1 MKIAPTRRR
10 FIATA
15 AALAALPS
23 FVLAGRAAAETTA
36 SAQALRAALAHV
48 ARGRWAE
55 ADAAVRAGGGPVAI
69 DIVRWH
75 WLRAGE
81 GRLGD
86 YEDFLARRADWPGLD
101 LLRRKGEEAVARS
114 REPAR
119 VIAYFSAGA
128 PQTAIG
134 TIAHVEAL
142 LAEGRRDEAVAV
154 AVAAWKRLAF
164 TPGEAAALQA
174 ALPGTLEAHHPARL
188 DHLIWEE
195 RTDEAR
201 GMLGRVGDGPRR
213 LAEARIALLDDADGV
228 DGLIASVPEA
238 LAADPGLARAR
249 AGWRLRKGRNRDAAT
264 LMIERSADPAALGRP
279 EAWAGIRA
287 RLVRALLREG
297 ADETAYRVA
306 ANHHLTSG
314 GDFADLEFLAGFS
327 ALRRLGD
334 AERAL
339 GHFRHLATRVATP
352 ISLSRALYWQGRAEE
367 AAGRGAAATEAYA
380 QAARHQSAYYGLLAA
395 ERIGATLDPALVR
408 PPALPDWRGAPFLA
422 RDVAEAGLLARAAG
436 NAQLGRRFVLH
447 MAEGFDAP
455 DLGRLA
461 AFALAQDWPNLAVL
475 AAKRAA
481 ETGSIYPAA
490 YFPVPDMVPE
500 GLSVSRAL
508 ALAIARRESEFDP
521 EAVSPAGARGLMQ
534 VMPETARMMAG
545 ALSLPFDEDRLTSD
559 ASYNA
564 RLGAAYL
571 ERLIDEFGPSIAL
584 VAAGYNAGPGRPR
597 AWLRE
602 FGDPRAADTDIV
614 DWVEA
619 VPFTETRTYIM
630 RVAEARV
637 IYGARLRGEG
647 GAVAISRVL
656 SGRPA

>member
-23 FVLAGRAAAETTA
+23 FSLATRAGAETTG
-36 SAQALRAALAHV
+36 SAQALRAALVHV
-48 ARGRWAE
+48 AAGRWAE
-55 ADAAVRAGGGPVAI
+55 ADAAVRAGGGPIAI

-86 YEDFLARRADWPGLD
+86 YEEFLARRADWPGLD
-101 LLRRKGEEAVARS
+101 LLRRKGEEAAARS
-114 REPAR
+114 RSPAR
-119 VIAYFSAGA
+119 VIAYFATGA
-128 PQTAIG
+128 PQTATG
-134 TIAHVEAL
+134 TIALVEAH
-142 LAEGRRDEAVAV
+142 LAEGRRDAALAAATEA
-154 AVAAWKRLAF
+154 WTRLAF
-164 TPGEAAALQA
+164 TPEEEAALQA
-174 ALPGTLEAHHPARL
+174 ALPGVLDAHHAARL
-188 DHLIWEE
+188 DLLIWEE
-195 RTDEAR
+195 RTAEAR
-201 GMLGRVGDGPRR
+201 RMLGRVAEGQRR
-213 LAEARIALLDDADGV
+213 LAEARIGLLDDADGV
-228 DGLIASVPEA
+228 DGLIAAIPAGLSG
-238 LAADPGLARAR
+238 DPGLARAR
-249 AGWRLRKGRNRDAAT
+249 AGWRLRKGRNRDAAA
-264 LMIERSADPAALGRP
+264 LVIERSGNAAALGRP
-279 EAWAGIRA
+279 DAWGGIRA
-287 RLVRALLREG
+287 RLARALLREG

-306 ANHHLTSG
+306 AGHHLNSG
-314 GDFADLEFLAGFS
+314 GDFADLEFLAGFI

-334 AERAL
+334 AGSAL
-339 GHFRHLATRVATP
+339 GHFQHLGARVGTP

-367 AAGRGAAATEAYA
+367 AAGRGAAAAEAYA
-380 QAARHQSAYYGLLAA
+380 AAARHQSAYYGLLAA

-408 PPALPDWRGAPFLA
+408 PPALPDWRNAPFLA
-422 RDVAEAGLLARAAG
+422 RDLAAAAQLARAAG
-436 NAQLGRRFVLH
+436 NAQLGRRFALH
-447 MAEGFDAP
+447 MAEGFDAS
-455 DLGRLA
+455 DLARLA
-461 AFALAQDWPNLAVL
+461 AFALARNWPNLAVL

-481 ETGSIYPAA
+481 EKGEVFPAA
-490 YFPVPDMVPE
+490 YFPVPDIVPE

-521 EAVSPAGARGLMQ
+521 EAVSPVGARGLMQ
-534 VMPETARMMAG
+534 VMPETARMMADVLG
-545 ALSLPFDEDRLTSD
+545 LPFDAGRLTSD
-559 ASYNA
+559 PAYNA

-602 FGDPRAADTDIV
+602 FGDPRDTDTDVV

-637 IYGARLRGEG
+637 VYGARLRGDVG
-647 GAVAISRVL
+647 PVNISRVL
-656 SGRPA
+656 TGRSA